1 MFVTAND
8 LDALPAAPLSAA
20 EARSRARSTVVLN
33 ILGRTC
39 AVYFDDVDAALAFGA
54 RYADLQTVADTYDA
68 EAFSVQDPAGG
79 RWFWSP
85 GSAAFRWPHEACDP
99 ELQTFFTD
107 AAAITSFFLQRADGV
122 LSLHAASVAIP
133 GAAAAIIGESN
144 VGKTTTA
151 IACARIGLR
160 LFGDERCI
168 IDRAARVHPFPRAL
182 NIRAGSREVLAS
194 DRDADDDTFAQ
205 RMRAR
210 SPGALHDLRFAELL
224 GSWSP
229 PDPEPLRA
237 VFLLDGLGDEPSLR
251 STTAADAVRAAARWA
266 HGAGAGVE
274 KISRLLDLFAPLQCY
289 RLVLGTPSASAG
301 TIAAVLSSCV

>member
-39 AVYFDDVDAALAFGA
+39 AVYFDDLDAALVFGA
-54 RYADLQTVADTYDA
+54 RYADLRTTADTYDA
-68 EAFSVQDPAGG
+68 EAFTLRDPAGG
-79 RWFWSP
+79 RWFWSL

-99 ELQTFFTD
+99 GLQSFFTD
-107 AAAITSFFLQRADGV
+107 AAAITSFFLQRDDGV
-122 LSLHAASVAIP
+122 LSLHAASVASP

-151 IACARIGLR
+151 IACARAGLR

-168 IDRAARVHPFPRAL
+168 VDRAAHVHPFPRAL
-182 NIRAGSREVLAS
+182 NIRAGSRNVLAA
-194 DRDADDDTFAQ
+194 DRDASDDTFAR
-205 RMRAR
+205 RMQTRP
-210 SPGALHDLRFAELL
+210 PGALHDVRFADLF

-229 PDPEPLRA
+229 PEPEPLRA
-237 VFLLDGLGDEPSLR
+237 IFVLDGLGEEPRLR

-266 HGAGAGVE
+266 HGAGAGID
-274 KISRLLDLFAPLQCY
+274 KIERLLDLFAPLQCY
-289 RLVLGTPSASAG
+289 RFVLGSPSASAA
-301 TIAAVLSSCV
+301 TIAAVLSRCA